1 MLESSWEVRDSTTW
15 HQIIDLIISIMERV
29 DFFTMADNVSN
40 NENIVEK
47 VVANVILSSKLVNKV
62 IAPGLKMTEA
72 MTVWCKCCHLLA
84 QLITN
89 LDNFYSKIQQTK
101 PSLANVT
108 VNTARKSLK
117 NIVDVPMLWSLVQP
131 LMSEEGCVTVLNI
144 INIVKFSAKLFGV
157 SQFANLN
164 ISEVL
169 QLVNSVQNQAVSMK
183 VRLRILELINLMTI
197 KSERTSFTQSLRLIC
212 TEETFELLLNLVV
225 SPDEDQQKS
234 AAETISGTKSSHIKV
249 NNKNILNSGLLKSA
263 NICLKTEMDVDLLLA
278 LG

>member
-1 MLESSWEVRDSTTW
+1 M
-15 HQIIDLIISIMERV
+15 
-29 DFFTMADNVSN
+29 
-40 NENIVEK
+40 
-47 VVANVILSSKLVNKV
+47 
-62 IAPGLKMTEA
+62 
-72 MTVWCKCCHLLA
+72 
-84 QLITN
+84 
-89 LDNFYSKIQQTK
+89 DNFYSKIQQTK

-234 AAETISGTKSSHIKV
+234 AAETISGTKSYIKV
-249 NNKNILNSGLLKSA
+249 NN
-263 NICLKTEMDVDLLLA
+263 
-278 LG
+278 